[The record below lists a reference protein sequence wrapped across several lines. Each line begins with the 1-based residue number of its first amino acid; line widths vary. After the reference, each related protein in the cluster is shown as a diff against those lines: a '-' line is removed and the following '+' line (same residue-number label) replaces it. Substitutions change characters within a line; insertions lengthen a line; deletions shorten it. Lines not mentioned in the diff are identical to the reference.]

1 MPERGANMLDM
12 TERKDIRMAT
22 IYEIRLLIDADK
34 KEVYSKTEILKLLD
48 TVAREKDNYQP
59 EE

>member
-1 MPERGANMLDM
+1 MLDM